1 MPETTP
7 TQPASSAP
15 PRKRRR
21 YFRLLLGLPI
31 LAVIWYFV
39 GKSLI
44 AGFRAVDWSELTIH
58 WGWLAVTMLVLVAA
72 RLTNALNCRNTLG
85 AMGHSVKYRQVVP
98 IIWVASLGRYIPGKM
113 AVVAG
118 ATFMLTRLGIRA
130 TAALAALFLATALM
144 ILLSLMACTPMMFTA
159 AVREQFPLGR
169 IIAPAMLAVGLVCLH
184 PKIFT
189 RLCNLALVR
198 IKREPLPES
207 LRLGPYLK
215 AIGMTVF
222 RTLLLGL
229 SLWATARIFV
239 PVPISGLAIA
249 LGAGAMASVAGFLAV
264 FAPAGLG
271 AHEAV
276 YFLTMKPLMSLAE
289 LTLMVVLFR
298 FLNLVADAITGG
310 VGMLMLRHAGP
321 DAASA
326 FKDTPPAPQTV

>member
-1 MPETTP
+1 MPEETP
-7 TQPASSAP
+7 ILTSP
-15 PRKRRR
+15 PPKKKRRWL
-21 YFRLLLGLPI
+21 RLLLGLPV

-44 AGFRAVDWSELTIH
+44 ASFRAVNWSELTIH
-58 WGWLAVTMLVLVAA
+58 WGWLAVTMIVLIAA

-85 AMGHSVKYRQVVP
+85 AMGHAVKYRHVVP

-144 ILLSLMACTPMMFTA
+144 ILLSLMACTPLMFTA
-159 AVREQFPLGR
+159 AMREGFPLGY
-169 IIAPAMLAVGLVCLH
+169 ILAPAMLAVGLVCLH
-184 PKIFT
+184 PRVFT
-189 RLCNLALVR
+189 RLVNLALVKM
-198 IKREPLPES
+198 KREPLPNA

-215 AIGMTVF
+215 AVGMTVI
-222 RTLLLGL
+222 RTLLLGV
-229 SLWATARIFV
+229 SLWTTARIFV
-239 PVPISGLAIA
+239 PVPLAGLATS

-276 YFLTMKPLMSLAE
+276 YFLTMKSLMSLAE
-289 LTLMVVLFR
+289 LGLMVVLFR
-298 FLNLVADAITGG
+298 FLNLVADAITGSI
-310 VGMLMLRHAGP
+310 GMLMLKQIGLDR
-321 DAASA
+321 ASIH
-326 FKDTPPAPQTV
+326 PPQPTPQTV